1 VFAKRKQSA
10 GHQRQQADSIINP
23 RTRPAGPARSPAA
36 GSTNDGQRPTTSR
49 IPGILVTPAR
59 AAGAR
64 GSHALRLSLIGNP
77 CDNGEA
83 FGAASVVSPDSPSIL
98 SRSSRKSDEGRLPL
112 PSPPPGWGGGLGNPG
127 AARTTRAI
135 QDSSSPTKIIGE
147 FPRDLSPTLPPPL
160 PPAGSRGLPRGRAT
174 IGELNLCL
182 DRVDL

>member
-64 GSHALRLSLIGNP
+64 RSHALRLSLIGNP

-112 PSPPPGWGGGLGNPG
+112 PYPPPGWGG
-127 AARTTRAI
+127 
-135 QDSSSPTKIIGE
+135 DSEIRE
-147 FPRDLSPTLPPPL
+147 R
-160 PPAGSRGLPRGRAT
+160 RGPRGRFRIRRARRRLSGNFRAT
-174 IGELNLCL
+174 CHPPSPHRFPRPAAGGSLGVARRSESLISAWIE
-182 DRVDL
+182 